1 MTDRTLPRFAPAVG
15 MIAGL
20 VLALPGNAQT
30 LSSSPLQFSVGDNPS
45 FVRTSDLNA
54 DGLTDLV
61 VGNVGS
67 NDLSVLLATGPAT
80 FAAEARIPLP
90 VLGFPLSDINV
101 GDFNND
107 DIPDLI
113 AVGLGIDGNF
123 ILLGNGDGTFQPP
136 QAFTDASFPSRL
148 AKGPSVIADFDQDG
162 NADIIACSF
171 NKGLLVAFG
180 RGDGTFDPR
189 GDESGI
195 PGISAANGVHAA
207 NLDDNDTPDLIFAPL
222 PGGLSGFGT
231 LLNDFGREFP
241 PYRITTFPF
250 FVTLNGVIASAD
262 LDDDGDQ
269 DLLVASNSQLYLVEN
284 LGIASFAPP
293 VALGID
299 ARAGLALVDLDAD
312 GNEDIVAIGNAA
324 SGISV
329 ARGNGDLSFQPTE
342 TVAGGALGVTREGL
356 AIADID
362 GQGQLDVILGS
373 PGTNTVQVFL
383 NLLSLAPGFLNEAPE
398 SVAVNATNTLVL
410 EAPPLLGEPPLSF
423 IWRRNGVEL
432 SNDDRISGADTAT
445 LIITG
450 AAPEDA
456 GTYDLVVSNSL
467 GETSGAATVVTV
479 RRSLFDA
486 NNDGFVDFFDLVDT
500 LSEMFSN

>member
-1 MTDRTLPRFAPAVG
+1 MTDRTLPRFVPAVG

-30 LSSSPLQFSVGDNPS
+30 FDLPPVQLSAGDEPR
-45 FVRTSDLNA
+45 FVRAVDLNA
-54 DGLTDLV
+54 DGHTDLV

-67 NDLSVLLATGPAT
+67 NDLSILLATGSGA
-80 FAAEARIPLP
+80 FADETRIPLP

-101 GDFNND
+101 GDFDND

-148 AKGPSVIADFDQDG
+148 ANGPSVVADFDRDG
-162 NADIIACSF
+162 NADIVACSF

-231 LLNDFGREFP
+231 LLNDAGREFP

-284 LGIASFAPP
+284 LGIATYAPP

-312 GNEDIVAIGNAA
+312 GNEDIVAVGSAA
-324 SGISV
+324 SGISI
-329 ARGNGDLSFQPTE
+329 ARGNGDLTFQPTE
-342 TVAGGALGVTREGL
+342 TVAGGAIGATRAGL

-362 GQGQLDVILGS
+362 TGGQLDVIVCN
-373 PGTNTVQVFL
+373 PGADTVEVFL
-383 NLLSLAPGFLNEAPE
+383 NALTLPPSFLADGPE
-398 SVAVNATNTLVL
+398 STVVNAMGTLVL

-423 IWRRNGVEL
+423 TWRREGVDL
-432 SNDDRISGADTAT
+432 VDDDRIGGTDSAT
-445 LIITG
+445 LVITG
-450 AAPEDA
+450 ATPEDA

-467 GETSGAATVVTV
+467 GQTSGAATVVTV

-500 LSEMFSN
+500 LSELFSD